1 MIKLLAPGAFQ
12 REGRY
17 VQEGPLVACILSEK
31 DDKFSLAVRERVM
44 SVIRSMFRRQDVM
57 LLNSVRLEPALLSIY
72 GTHEGQWVITSV
84 QGALPNDDFTM
95 SHIHMSASKTTCG
108 LCRFLVIYPDAYV
121 DLCVAFIHG
130 VLSLDKIIEIE
141 EHIQDLNDEIDP

>member
-1 MIKLLAPGAFQ
+1 MLKKLEPGAFQ
-12 REGRY
+12 REGKY

-84 QGALPNDDFTM
+84 QGALPNDDFIMT
-95 SHIHMSASKTTCG
+95 HIHLSASKTTCG

-121 DLCVAFIHG
+121 DLCVVFVHS
-130 VLSLDKIIEIE
+130 VLSMDKIVEIE
-141 EHIQDLNDEIDP
+141 KQIRELNDEIDP